1 MVTYIVVWATKDE
14 GWFEGS
20 DLVTDHWSKH
30 DSRRGAVKH
39 YSSLLSAYPIGG
51 VDLYSA
57 TVTVGLASTDY
68 ECSYANELD
77 DCATDP
83 RYWQCDCEEHSI
95 KDKHVVLHCDECGM
109 DEDEQPDAR
118 LTDIVDLFHSIS
130 RRLED
135 VEELRRQCYGVKGS
149 FLEVHS
155 DGGIGG
161 GRP

>member
-30 DSRRGAVKH
+30 DSRRGAVEH
-39 YSSLLSAYPIGG
+39 YSSLLSAYPVGG

-57 TVTVGLASTDY
+57 TVTLGLASTDY
-68 ECSYANELD
+68 ECSYDAGLD

-83 RYWQCDCEEHSI
+83 RYWQCECEEHSI
-95 KDKHVVLHCDECGM
+95 RDKHVVLHCDQCGVE
-109 DEDEQPDAR
+109 EDEQPDAR

-130 RRLED
+130 RRIEDQDRLDRHLGSPLENF
-135 VEELRRQCYGVKGS
+135 LRVNW
-149 FLEVHS
+149 

-161 GRP
+161 GR

>member
-30 DSRRGAVKH
+30 DSRRGAVEH
-39 YSSLLSAYPIGG
+39 YSSLLSAYPVGG
-51 VDLYSA
+51 VELYSA

-68 ECSYANELD
+68 ECSYADGLD

-83 RYWQCDCEEHSI
+83 RYWQCECEEHSI
-95 KDKHVVLHCDECGM
+95 RDKHVVLHCDQCGVE
-109 DEDEQPDAR
+109 EDEQPDAR

-130 RRLED
+130 RRAEE
-135 VEELRRQCYGVKGS
+135 VEELSRWEYTAFDN
-149 FLEVHS
+149 FLKVRE

-161 GRP
+161 GR